1 MGTKTPEP
9 TVIKPDVQPKNTTI
23 IDTNW
28 EEKGDTESKAEGN
41 GS

>member
-1 MGTKTPEP
+1 MVTKTPEP
-9 TVIKPDVQPKNTTI
+9 TVIKPVIQAKNTTI

-28 EEKGDTESKAEGN
+28 EEKGENEGVAEGN